1 MKNRLHFSIS
11 LPDDGPVSWE
21 PVPDGK
27 QFDPTQTHTEIVD
40 TWTVSNTKQLDT
52 SYDYLEA
59 AKYSAVAMQDFE
71 LAAAIRDLMDRRS

>member
-1 MKNRLHFSIS
+1 MKNRIHFTLS

-21 PVPDGK
+21 PIPDGK
-27 QFDPTQTHTEIVD
+27 QFDPTYTETVD

-52 SYDYLEA
+52 AVDYLEA

-71 LAAAIRDLMDRRS
+71 LAAAIRDLMNRRS